1 MAKMATVVRVH
12 RHGGPEVLEVEETAV
27 GAPAPGEILIRQG
40 AVGLNFIDIY
50 HRSGLY
56 PLPLPAVLGREAAG
70 TVAATGEGV
79 DAFQVGDRVAYP
91 LFAGAYADLRTVPAA
106 RAVRLPDAIDEVTAA
121 AMMLKG
127 TTVEYLLERCFP
139 VRAGQTILFHA
150 AAGGVGL
157 IACQWAR
164 ALGVKVIGTVS
175 TEAKAELAAAHGCDH
190 PIVAGREDVAA
201 RVREITAG
209 AGVPVAYDSVGATT
223 FEASL
228 ASLTPRGMLVSFGQ
242 SSGPVQA
249 FDPVRLAQGGSLFY
263 TRPGLVDYIATAGE
277 LRASAGRLFE
287 MVAAGK
293 VTVRV
298 NHRWP
303 LAGIREAHRALE
315 GRQTTGSSVL
325 LP

>member
-1 MAKMATVVRVH
+1 MATVVRVH
-12 RHGGPEVLEVEETAV
+12 RHGGPEVLEVEEAA
-27 GAPAPGEILIRQG
+27 APAPAAGEILIRQR
-40 AVGLNFIDIY
+40 AVGLNFIDVY

-70 TVAATGEGV
+70 VVEALGEGV
-79 DAFQVGDRVAYP
+79 DAFRAGDRVAYP
-91 LFAGAYADLRTVPAA
+91 LSAGAYADLRTIPAA
-106 RAVRLPDAIDEVTAA
+106 RAVRLPDGIDEVTAA

-139 VRAGQTILFHA
+139 VRTGQTILFHA

-164 ALGVKVIGTVS
+164 ALGVEVIGTVS
-175 TEAKAELAAAHGCDH
+175 TEEKAALAADHGCAH
-190 PIVAGREDVAA
+190 PVIAGREDVAA
-201 RVREITAG
+201 RVREITGG
-209 AGVPVAYDSVGATT
+209 AGVPVAYDSVGAAT

-228 ASLTPRGMLVSFGQ
+228 ASLAPRGMLVSFGQ
-242 SSGPVQA
+242 SSGPVAA
-249 FDPVRLAQGGSLFY
+249 FDPVRLARGGSLFY
-263 TRPGLVDYIATAGE
+263 TRPGLVDYIATGAE

-287 MVAAGK
+287 MVAGGK
-293 VTVRV
+293 VAIRV

-303 LAGIREAHRALE
+303 LAEIREAHRALE
-315 GRQTTGSSVL
+315 GRRTTGSSVL

>member
-1 MAKMATVVRVH
+1 MATVVRVH
-12 RHGGPEVLEVEETAV
+12 RHGGPEVLEVEEAA
-27 GAPAPGEILIRQG
+27 APAPAAGEILVRQR
-40 AVGLNFIDIY
+40 AVGLNFIDVY

-70 TVAATGEGV
+70 VVEALGEGV
-79 DAFQVGDRVAYP
+79 DAFRIGDHVAYP
-91 LFAGAYADLRTVPAA
+91 LSAGAYADLRTIPAA
-106 RAVRLPDAIDEVTAA
+106 RAVRLPEGIDEVTAA

-164 ALGVKVIGTVS
+164 ALGVEVIGTVS
-175 TEAKAELAAAHGCDH
+175 TEEKAALAADHGCAH
-190 PIVAGREDVAA
+190 PVIAGREDIAA
-201 RVREITAG
+201 RVREITGG
-209 AGVPVAYDSVGATT
+209 AGVPVAYDSVGAAT

-228 ASLTPRGMLVSFGQ
+228 ASLAPRGMLVSFGQ
-242 SSGPVQA
+242 SSGPVA
-249 FDPVRLAQGGSLFY
+249 SFDPVRLARGGSLFY
-263 TRPGLVDYIATAGE
+263 TRPGLVDYIATGAE

-287 MVAAGK
+287 MVTGGK
-293 VTVRV
+293 VAIRV

-303 LAGIREAHRALE
+303 LAEIREAHRALE
-315 GRQTTGSSVL
+315 GRRTTGSSVL

>member
-1 MAKMATVVRVH
+1 MATVVRVH
-12 RHGGPEVLEVEETAV
+12 RHGGPEVLEVEEAA
-27 GAPAPGEILIRQG
+27 APAPAAGEILIRQR
-40 AVGLNFIDIY
+40 AVGLNFIDVY

-70 TVAATGEGV
+70 VVEALGEGV
-79 DAFQVGDRVAYP
+79 DAFRIGDRVAYP
-91 LFAGAYADLRTVPAA
+91 LSAGAYADLRTIPAA
-106 RAVRLPDAIDEVTAA
+106 RAVRLPDGIDEVTAA

-164 ALGVKVIGTVS
+164 ALGVEVIGTVS
-175 TEAKAELAAAHGCDH
+175 TEEKAALAADHGCAH
-190 PIVAGREDVAA
+190 PVIAGREDIAA
-201 RVREITAG
+201 RVREITGG
-209 AGVPVAYDSVGATT
+209 AGVPVAYDSVGAAT

-228 ASLTPRGMLVSFGQ
+228 ASLAPRGMLVSFGQ
-242 SSGPVQA
+242 SSGPVAA
-249 FDPVRLAQGGSLFY
+249 FDPVRLARGGSLFY
-263 TRPGLVDYIATAGE
+263 TRPGLVDYIATGAE

-287 MVAAGK
+287 MVAGGK
-293 VTVRV
+293 VAIRV

-303 LAGIREAHRALE
+303 LAEIREAHRALE
-315 GRQTTGSSVL
+315 GRRTTGSSVL

>member
-1 MAKMATVVRVH
+1 MATVVRVH
-12 RHGGPEVLEVEETAV
+12 RHGGPEVLEVEEEA
-27 GAPAPGEILIRQG
+27 APAPAAGEILIRQR
-40 AVGLNFIDIY
+40 AVGLNFIDVY

-70 TVAATGEGV
+70 VVEALGEGV
-79 DAFQVGDRVAYP
+79 DAFRVGDRVAYP
-91 LFAGAYADLRTVPAA
+91 LSAGAYADLRTIPAA
-106 RAVRLPDAIDEVTAA
+106 RAVRLPEGIDEVTAA

-164 ALGVKVIGTVS
+164 ALGVEVIGTVS
-175 TEAKAELAAAHGCDH
+175 TEEKAALAADHGCAH
-190 PIVAGREDVAA
+190 PVIAGREDIAA
-201 RVREITAG
+201 RVREITGG
-209 AGVPVAYDSVGATT
+209 AGVPVAYDSVGAAT

-228 ASLTPRGMLVSFGQ
+228 ASLAPRGMLVSFGQ
-242 SSGPVQA
+242 SSGPVAA
-249 FDPVRLAQGGSLFY
+249 FDPVRLARGGSLFY
-263 TRPGLVDYIATAGE
+263 TRPGLVDYIATGAE

-287 MVAAGK
+287 MVAGGK
-293 VTVRV
+293 VAIRV

-303 LAGIREAHRALE
+303 LAEIREAHRALE
-315 GRQTTGSSVL
+315 GRRTTGSSVL

>member
-1 MAKMATVVRVH
+1 MATVVRVH
-12 RHGGPEVLEVEETAV
+12 RHGGPEVLEVEETV
-27 GAPAPGEILIRQG
+27 APAPAAGEILVRQR
-40 AVGLNFIDIY
+40 AVGLNFIDVY

-70 TVAATGEGV
+70 VVEALGEGV
-79 DAFQVGDRVAYP
+79 DAFRAGDRVAYP
-91 LFAGAYADLRTVPAA
+91 LFAGAYADLRAIPAA
-106 RAVRLPDAIDEVTAA
+106 RAVRLPDGIDEVTAA

-164 ALGVKVIGTVS
+164 ALGVEVIGTVS
-175 TEAKAELAAAHGCDH
+175 TEEKAALAADHGCAH
-190 PIVAGREDVAA
+190 PVIAGREDIAA
-201 RVREITAG
+201 RVRQITGG
-209 AGVPVAYDSVGATT
+209 AGVPVAYDSVGAAT

-228 ASLTPRGMLVSFGQ
+228 ASLAPRGMLVSFGQ
-242 SSGPVQA
+242 SSGPVAA

-263 TRPGLVDYIATAGE
+263 TRPGLVDYIATAAE

-287 MVAAGK
+287 MVAEGEVAI
-293 VTVRV
+293 RV

-303 LAGIREAHRALE
+303 LAEIREAHRALE
-315 GRQTTGSSVL
+315 GRRTTGSSVL

>member
-1 MAKMATVVRVH
+1 MATVVRVH
-12 RHGGPEVLEVEETAV
+12 RHGGPEVLEVEETA
-27 GAPAPGEILIRQG
+27 APAPAAGEILVRQR
-40 AVGLNFIDIY
+40 AVGLNFIDVY

-70 TVAATGEGV
+70 VVEALGEGV
-79 DAFQVGDRVAYP
+79 DAFRAGDRVAYP
-91 LFAGAYADLRTVPAA
+91 LFAGAYADLRAIPAA
-106 RAVRLPDAIDEVTAA
+106 RAVRLPDGIDEVTAA

-164 ALGVKVIGTVS
+164 ALGVEVIGTVS
-175 TEAKAELAAAHGCDH
+175 TEEKAALAADHGCAH
-190 PIVAGREDVAA
+190 PVIAGREDIAA
-201 RVREITAG
+201 RVRQITGG
-209 AGVPVAYDSVGATT
+209 AGVPVAYDSVGAAT

-228 ASLTPRGMLVSFGQ
+228 ASLAPRGMLVSFGQ
-242 SSGPVQA
+242 SSGPVAA

-263 TRPGLVDYIATAGE
+263 TRPGLVDYIATAAE

-287 MVAAGK
+287 MVAEGEVAI
-293 VTVRV
+293 RV

-303 LAGIREAHRALE
+303 LVEIREAHRALE
-315 GRQTTGSSVL
+315 GRRTTGSSVL

>member
-1 MAKMATVVRVH
+1 MATVVRVH
-12 RHGGPEVLEVEETAV
+12 RHGGPEVLEVEEAA
-27 GAPAPGEILIRQG
+27 APAPAAGEILVRQR
-40 AVGLNFIDIY
+40 AVGLNFIDVY

-70 TVAATGEGV
+70 VVEALGEGV
-79 DAFQVGDRVAYP
+79 DAFRAGDRVAYP
-91 LFAGAYADLRTVPAA
+91 LSAGAYADLRTIPAA
-106 RAVRLPDAIDEVTAA
+106 RAVRLPDGIDEVTAA

-164 ALGVKVIGTVS
+164 ALGVEVIGTVS
-175 TEAKAELAAAHGCDH
+175 TEEKAALAADHGCAH
-190 PIVAGREDVAA
+190 PVIAGREDIAA
-201 RVREITAG
+201 RVREITGG
-209 AGVPVAYDSVGATT
+209 AGVPVAYDSVGAAT

-228 ASLTPRGMLVSFGQ
+228 ASLAPRGMLVSFGQ
-242 SSGPVQA
+242 SSGPVAA
-249 FDPVRLAQGGSLFY
+249 FDPVRLARGGSLFY
-263 TRPGLVDYIATAGE
+263 TRPGLVDYIATGAE

-287 MVAAGK
+287 MVAGGK
-293 VTVRV
+293 VAIRV

-303 LAGIREAHRALE
+303 LAEIREAHRALE
-315 GRQTTGSSVL
+315 GRRTTGSSVL

>member
-1 MAKMATVVRVH
+1 MATVVRVH
-12 RHGGPEVLEVEETAV
+12 RHGGPEVLEVEETA
-27 GAPAPGEILIRQG
+27 APAPAAGEILVRQR
-40 AVGLNFIDIY
+40 AVGLNFIDVY

-70 TVAATGEGV
+70 VVEALGEGV
-79 DAFQVGDRVAYP
+79 DAFRAGDRVAYP
-91 LFAGAYADLRTVPAA
+91 LFAGAYADLRAIPAA
-106 RAVRLPDAIDEVTAA
+106 RAVRLPDGIDEVTAA

-164 ALGVKVIGTVS
+164 ALGVEVIGTVS
-175 TEAKAELAAAHGCDH
+175 TEEKAALAADHGCAH
-190 PIVAGREDVAA
+190 PVIDGREDIAA
-201 RVREITAG
+201 RVRQITGG
-209 AGVPVAYDSVGATT
+209 AGVPVAYDSVGAAT

-228 ASLTPRGMLVSFGQ
+228 ASLAPRGMLVSFGQ
-242 SSGPVQA
+242 SSGPVAA

-263 TRPGLVDYIATAGE
+263 TRPGLVDYIATAAE

-287 MVAAGK
+287 MVAEGK
-293 VTVRV
+293 VAIRV

-303 LAGIREAHRALE
+303 LAEIREAHRALE
-315 GRQTTGSSVL
+315 GRRTTGSSVL

>member
-1 MAKMATVVRVH
+1 MATVVRVH
-12 RHGGPEVLEVEETAV
+12 RHGGPEVLEVEEAA
-27 GAPAPGEILIRQG
+27 APAPAAGEILIRQR
-40 AVGLNFIDIY
+40 AVGLNFIDVY

-70 TVAATGEGV
+70 VVEALGEGV
-79 DAFQVGDRVAYP
+79 DAFRVGDRVAYP
-91 LFAGAYADLRTVPAA
+91 LSAGAYADLRTIPAA
-106 RAVRLPDAIDEVTAA
+106 RAVQLPEGIDEVTAA

-164 ALGVKVIGTVS
+164 ALGVEVIGTVS
-175 TEAKAELAAAHGCDH
+175 TEEKAALAADHGCAH
-190 PIVAGREDVAA
+190 PVIAGREDIAA
-201 RVREITAG
+201 RVREITGG
-209 AGVPVAYDSVGATT
+209 AGVPVAYDSVGAAT

-228 ASLTPRGMLVSFGQ
+228 ASLAPRGMLVSFGQ
-242 SSGPVQA
+242 SSGPVAA
-249 FDPVRLAQGGSLFY
+249 FDPVRLARGGSLFY
-263 TRPGLVDYIATAGE
+263 TRPGLVDYIATGAE

-287 MVAAGK
+287 MVAGGK
-293 VTVRV
+293 VAIRV

-303 LAGIREAHRALE
+303 LAEIREAHRALE
-315 GRQTTGSSVL
+315 GRRTTGSSVL